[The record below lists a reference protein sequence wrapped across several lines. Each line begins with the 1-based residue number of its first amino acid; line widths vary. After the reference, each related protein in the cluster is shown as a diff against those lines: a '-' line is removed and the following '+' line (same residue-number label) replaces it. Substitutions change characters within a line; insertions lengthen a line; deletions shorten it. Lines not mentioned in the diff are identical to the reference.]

1 MLINIP
7 EVMTEIERELE
18 LSRYLEEWIRSHYA
32 EWNEFY
38 HDVSCNRRNGIYLLK
53 GGTDLMGLLDSIM
66 GNIEDRFSLPDE
78 NSHLIPTQF
87 ASVSHLLSFLRWLK
101 DYVDSFKGQIES
113 NISDGVIDN
122 YIISG
127 ICGMVNSIDQTVD
140 RCIKVYQENDSL
152 PRPYQILRAQL
163 FDNDIDG
170 FVDSINGILKGIPY
184 LSRKEQFNEGYFQ
197 TMLQILL
204 FVLGFEPIVEHVLS
218 DGRIDMVVKMDF
230 RTYIFEF
237 KYIKGTKSLANS
249 ALKQIKDKGYA
260 DHYKLTSR
268 EIWGVGVSFSGITK
282 NVNGHV
288 KEILWPVE

>member
-1 MLINIP
+1 MP

-18 LSRYLEEWIRSHYA
+18 LSKYLEEWIRNHYA

-38 HDVSCNRRNGIYLLK
+38 HDVSRNRRNGIYLLK
-53 GGTDLMGLLDSIM
+53 GGTELMDLLNTIM
-66 GNIEDRFSLPDE
+66 GNIEERYSLPDE

-87 ASVSHLLSFLRWLK
+87 ASVSHLLNHLKWLK
-101 DYVDSFKGQIES
+101 GYVDSFKSIIES
-113 NISDGVIDN
+113 NISGGVIDN
-122 YIISG
+122 YIVSS
-127 ICGMVNSIDQTVD
+127 ICGMVDSIDQTVD

-163 FDNDIDG
+163 LDNDIDG
-170 FVDSINGILKGIPY
+170 FVESVKGILKGIPY
-184 LSRKEQFNEGYFQ
+184 LSRKKHFNEGHFQ

-204 FVLGFEPIVEHVLS
+204 YVLGFEPIPELVLS
-218 DGRIDMVVKMDF
+218 DGRIDMVVKLDI

-237 KYIKGTKSLANS
+237 KYTESSRTQAKN

-268 EIWGVGVSFSGITK
+268 EVWGVGVSFSGITK

-288 KEILWPVE
+288 KEKLWPIEQ